1 MNRNFVAIASLLA
14 IITGSLGL
22 PAVAETQPHPTPQ
35 NQISWVAP
43 KSAKLATMRLSLTNQ
58 FTATGERILNLE
70 MVVDGTVLDRVQAV
84 SGKPS
89 VQNFRLGRDSR
100 SGSREPL
107 PQGVYQ
113 VGAVDRNGGLPY
125 AMGDTFIPLTP
136 MFATARSGIGIH
148 RDSDRHIKGGSGTIG
163 CLGVLTQESI
173 NKVADFVN
181 TYPVKT
187 LTVDY
192 GLLPGNVANRSK

>member
-1 MNRNFVAIASLLA
+1 MNRKIVAIASLLT
-14 IITGSLGL
+14 ITTSSLGL
-22 PAVAETQPHPTPQ
+22 PAAAQTEANSTPR

-43 KSAKLATMRLSLTNQ
+43 KSATMRLSLTNQ
-58 FTATGERILNLE
+58 FTATGERILKLE
-70 MVVDGTVLDRVQAV
+70 LIVDGTVLDQVQAV

-89 VQNFRLGRDSR
+89 VQNFRLGRESR

-136 MFATARSGIGIH
+136 LFATARSGIGIH
-148 RDSDRHIKGGSGTIG
+148 RDSDRHIKGGPGTIG
-163 CLGVLTQESI
+163 CLGVLTQDSI
-173 NKVADFVN
+173 NKVADFVH

-192 GLLPGNVANRSK
+192 GLTSGNVANRSK